1 MTIALIVILV
11 IIVLYV
17 IITYNKFVT
26 RKKTN
31 E

>member
-11 IIVLYV
+11 ILVLYV

-26 RKKTN
+26 LKNK
-31 E
+31 